1 MKLLESQDDT
11 VYVQFKHKLCVEPT
25 ADTYAG
31 IDWLLLAK
39 QKMTLLNLIRSGTI
53 DPAIAEHLDGLVGL
67 IDSIQDDAEAKNY
80 PVVWAYPSEMWES
93 GELQE
98 AEENNE

>member
-1 MKLLESQDDT
+1 MKLLETQDDT
-11 VYVQFKHKLCVEPT
+11 VYVQFKHRLCVEPT

-31 IDWLLLAK
+31 MNWLLLAK
-39 QKMTLLNLIRSGTI
+39 QKMTLLKLLNSGVT
-53 DPAIAEHLDGLVGL
+53 DATTDNHLDGLVSL

-80 PVVWAYPSEMWES
+80 PVVWAYPTEMWES

-98 AEENNE
+98 DEADE